1 MITTIDRN
9 HKWLKLCL
17 VNSKF
22 RFDSNLILNFFS
34 IQFGFPSPATPAA
47 QPKPEKSSEMLQQAL
62 AIQHLMLQQQ
72 QMHQQILQQQFKDA
86 NRTNNSTRESPNSQL
101 AGLAGSIHP
110 LIAAAA
116 QQLPTAPMPQTPT
129 SVSTNHKADSDKSH
143 SPVAPVHIPVD
154 LKNQID
160 RIKSPFD
167 HSPSKSPK
175 RWVCSPNW
183 TVQWK
188 KLKEVF

>member
-17 VNSKF
+17 VNSKS
-22 RFDSNLILNFFS
+22 RFDLNLILNIFV
-34 IQFGFPSPATPAA
+34 QFGFPSPATPAV
-47 QPKPEKSSEMLQQAL
+47 QSKPEKSSEMLQQAL

-72 QMHQQILQQQFKDA
+72 QMHQQILQQQFKDK
-86 NRTNNSTRESPNSQL
+86 TNNARESPNSQL
-101 AGLAGSIHP
+101 AGLAGGIHP

-167 HSPSKSPK
+167 NSPSKSPK
-175 RWVCSPNW
+175 RLVHRP
-183 TVQWK
+183 VGA
-188 KLKEVF
+188 